1 MPGRRKSLPNKP
13 RREVKFSS
21 DGGKFS
27 VHPSLMCGPSC
38 GSSLMYRRP
47 SDGSQRD
54 PLQHQDDADEYEV
67 DLTSSLH
74 PPEQLSGHLEE
85 DPGEDDPS
93 CYVWRS
99 QDYSFLPVK
108 PPQQVNQTLLSYL
121 RSNPISLISS

>member
-1 MPGRRKSLPNKP
+1 
-13 RREVKFSS
+13 
-21 DGGKFS
+21 
-27 VHPSLMCGPSC
+27 MCGPSC
-38 GSSLMYRRP
+38 GSSLMCRRP

-54 PLQHQDDADEYEV
+54 PLQHQDDDDEYEV